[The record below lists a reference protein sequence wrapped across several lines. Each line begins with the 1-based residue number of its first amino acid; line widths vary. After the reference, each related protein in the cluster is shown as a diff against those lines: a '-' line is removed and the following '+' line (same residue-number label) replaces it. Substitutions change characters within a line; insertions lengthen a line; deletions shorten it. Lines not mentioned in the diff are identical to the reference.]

1 MSVFGSLTNHAKQP
15 SVSLFLFLAV
25 AISLFCAFP
34 SIASADESDSYRKVV
49 IADPYIDLHT
59 GPGRGY
65 PIFYVAE
72 RGAEIIILK
81 SKTSWYKVR
90 LKNKKE
96 GWVNREQLRRT
107 LTPEGEQTEITELAE
122 SDYLK
127 REWEVGMMSGDADGF
142 ATLSVYG
149 SYAFTKAMAV
159 ELSIAQFLGDTASGY
174 LWNVDLV
181 SQPFTD
187 WWISPYFALG
197 LGQVN
202 IESSAI
208 NSPDTKD
215 NQAHIAVGAKIYL
228 TQRFLFRAD
237 YRNYKVFQSR
247 DVNEEIEE
255 WKVGFAF
262 FF

>member
-1 MSVFGSLTNHAKQP
+1 MFGLVVNHSKQP
-15 SVSLFLFLAV
+15 IVTVFLYV
-25 AISLFCAFP
+25 AISLFCAFTGV
-34 SIASADESDSYRKVV
+34 ASADEDEVYQKVI
-49 IADPYIDLHT
+49 IADPYIDMHT

-96 GWVNREQLRRT
+96 GWVNRSQLRRT
-107 LTPEGEQTEITELAE
+107 LTPEGEQTEIVELAE
-122 SDYLK
+122 EDYLK
-127 REWEVGMMSGDADGF
+127 RKWEIGVMSGDAEGF
-142 ATLSVYG
+142 ATMTLYG
-149 SYAFTKAMAV
+149 TYAFSKAMAV
-159 ELSIAQFLGDTASGY
+159 EFSVSQFLGDLAGGFVWSA
-174 LWNVDLV
+174 DIV

-197 LGQVN
+197 TGQ
-202 IESSAI
+202 IEITPNTTLIQA
-208 NSPDTKD
+208 PDIKD
-215 NQAHIAVGAKIYL
+215 NHAHIAVGAKMYI
-228 TQRFLFRAD
+228 TQRFLFRAE

-247 DVNEEIEE
+247 PVNEEIEE
-255 WKVGFAF
+255 WRAGFAF

>member
-1 MSVFGSLTNHAKQP
+1 MFGFVFNHAKQS
-15 SVSLFLFLAV
+15 SVTFYLYV

-34 SIASADESDSYRKVV
+34 GIASADEGEAYQKVV

-59 GPGRGY
+59 GPGRGF

-96 GWVNREQLRRT
+96 GWVNRDQLRRT
-107 LTPEGEQTEITELAE
+107 LTPEGEKTEVSEVVE
-122 SDYLK
+122 EDYLK
-127 REWEVGMMSGDADGF
+127 RKWEIGMMSGDAEGY
-142 ATLSVYG
+142 ATMTLTG
-149 SYAFTKAMAV
+149 TYAFSKAMAF
-159 ELSIAQFLGDTASGY
+159 ELSISQFLGDLASGFV
-174 LWNVDLV
+174 WSADLV

-197 LGQVN
+197 LGQ
-202 IESSAI
+202 IEITANTTLI
-208 NSPDTKD
+208 QAPDIKD
-215 NQAHIAVGAKIYL
+215 NHAHVALGAKMYI
-228 TQRFLFRAD
+228 TQRFLFRAE

-247 DVNEEIEE
+247 PENEEIEE
-255 WKVGFAF
+255 WRAGFAF